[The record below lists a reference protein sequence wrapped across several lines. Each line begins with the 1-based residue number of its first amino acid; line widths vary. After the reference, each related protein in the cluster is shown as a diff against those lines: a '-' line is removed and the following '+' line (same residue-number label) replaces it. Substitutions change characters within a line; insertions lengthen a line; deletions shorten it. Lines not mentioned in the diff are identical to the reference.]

1 VTRALVQRVLP
12 VLVSLG
18 ILVFL
23 LRGIDLGAAAAA
35 VTGRVLWVMG
45 VGLLVYGALTLYL
58 EALSLRRQ
66 LEGFADGVSDWTIAR
81 SKCASYLLGIVHY
94 ALGAAALSVL
104 LQRHAGIS
112 LARAASVVILVASV
126 DLLVVLCLAGFGT
139 LWVHTSGAS
148 VQGGLLV
155 LAVFGFFAGLAL
167 LRTDRSLGPL
177 DRLRQLTIFE
187 SLRTVS
193 LARLGE
199 LLLLR
204 VAFAACFVSICAT
217 AFFAFRVSVPVVE
230 LVAGVL
236 IVALVAALPIAVS
249 GLGTSQLAFAYLFSA
264 YGDRETL
271 IAMSLVLSAG
281 MLLLR
286 ALMGMVF
293 AREYTR
299 EAFRETRASA

>member
-1 VTRALVQRVLP
+1 MRTLVQRVLP
-12 VLVSLG
+12 AIVSLA
-18 ILVFL
+18 ILAYL
-23 LRGIDLGAAAAA
+23 LGGIDRQALADA
-35 VTGRVLWVMG
+35 VTARVLWVMG
-45 VGLLVYGALTLYL
+45 AGLVVYGAVTLYI
-58 EALSLRRQ
+58 ETVSLRHQ
-66 LEGFADGVSDWTIAR
+66 LEGLGELSSWTIAR
-81 SKCASYLLGIVHY
+81 SKCASYLLGILHY
-94 ALGAAALSVL
+94 ALGGAALSVL

-112 LARAASVVILVASV
+112 LGRAASVVILVSSV

-139 LWVHTSGAS
+139 VWVQTGGAG
-148 VQGGLLV
+148 VHGGLLV
-155 LAVFGFFAGLAL
+155 LGVLGFFAGLVV

-187 SLRTVS
+187 SLRTIPMR
-193 LARLGE
+193 RLGE

-204 VAFAACFVSICAT
+204 VAFSACFVSICAT
-217 AFFAFRVSVPVVE
+217 AFFAFGMRVPLVE

-236 IVALVAALPIAVS
+236 LVALVAALPIAVS
-249 GLGTSQLAFAYLFSA
+249 GLGTSQWAFALLFSE

-286 ALMGMVF
+286 ALMGVVF

-299 EAFRETRASA
+299 EAFRETRATT